1 MKGIF
6 RLCDYEVDELLYQH
20 KNGEWVFYGV
30 IDKKENCFL
39 HIRTAKHNGIMVVRG
54 DVLSREGFIS
64 KVNT

>member
-6 RLCDYEVDELLYQH
+6 RLCDYEVGERLYEH
-20 KNGEWVFYGV
+20 KNGEWVFHGV
-30 IDKKENCFL
+30 VEKKENHFL
-39 HIRTAKHNGIMVVRG
+39 HIRNAKHRGIMVVRS